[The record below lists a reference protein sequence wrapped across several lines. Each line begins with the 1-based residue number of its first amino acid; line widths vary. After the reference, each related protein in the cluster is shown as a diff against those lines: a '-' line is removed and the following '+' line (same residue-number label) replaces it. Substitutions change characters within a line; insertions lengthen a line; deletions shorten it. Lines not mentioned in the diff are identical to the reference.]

1 MVGNIAEPYIR
12 NPREIEFDSQS
23 KAKGVQILMLSKAPV
38 RVIGKNRYIVSEFHC
53 DLLQQNGIGYK
64 VINKP

>member
-1 MVGNIAEPYIR
+1 MIGNITGPHIH

-23 KAKGVQILMLSKAPV
+23 KAKGVQILMLSEAPV
-38 RVIGKNRYIVSEFHC
+38 RVVGKNRYIVSDFHC
-53 DLLQQNGIGYK
+53 DLLKQNGIGYK